1 MKRGQGRGVEGL
13 HAKFPVNVFI
23 VLASGCRKPQFLAN
37 FDFLGLMYRPLLLMR
52 VKFGVLKQTE
62 RLHLHAKFHLNV
74 FIVSASGGQKRQF
87 WANFYFWGAPVLTP
101 ITDEGQL
108 IRCATADP
116 QHTFKCQNL
125 SRSVYSISPS
135 GDEAPNFCRFLG
147 WHFVI
152 STVGG
157 NPRKLNMGAQLQ
169 LTLCSLSAH
178 ICAERFMPK
187 CA

>member
-1 MKRGQGRGVEGL
+1 
-13 HAKFPVNVFI
+13 
-23 VLASGCRKPQFLAN
+23 
-37 FDFLGLMYRPLLLMR
+37 MYRPLLLMR

-169 LTLCSLSAH
+169 LTFPYPTASKSFLYSN
-178 ICAERFMPK
+178 IFMVK
-187 CA
+187 SGAQTLTFKSVMSQKAWRTKKRDRQKAWLTDKTRTHQEMR